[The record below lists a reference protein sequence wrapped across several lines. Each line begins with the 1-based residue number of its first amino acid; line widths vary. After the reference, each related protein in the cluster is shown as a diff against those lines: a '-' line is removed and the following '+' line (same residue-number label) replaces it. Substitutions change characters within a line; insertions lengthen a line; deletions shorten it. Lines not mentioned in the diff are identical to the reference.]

1 MDLSKEL
8 PDDATAEQI
17 AARACAE
24 AARDRIQGWK
34 GAEVAVAAFGQA
46 QQSQAALVGLIQL
59 LLHKGI
65 LSVAE
70 LGDSMAWAY
79 NERAVQL
86 REQGKKSSILLPDA
100 PAARH
105 RQ

>member
-1 MDLSKEL
+1 MDLSKDL
-8 PDDATAEQI
+8 PETATPEQI
-17 AARACAE
+17 ASKNCAE
-24 AARDRIQGWK
+24 ACVDRIQGWK

-46 QQSQAALVGLIQL
+46 QLSQGAINGLVRL

-65 LSVAE
+65 LSESE

-79 NERAVQL
+79 NERAAQL
-86 REQGKKSSILLPDA
+86 REQGKKSSIVLPDA